1 MTKTDAT
8 LRAFRIWH
16 KAFHRPVVIPM
27 AIVLALVAGGAS
39 AQVQAP
45 SPEDRAAAARQAE
58 QLQQEMQERIRRQ
71 QQLDLAPDRAPTQ
84 LDVPRPT
91 PPSRTSTVC
100 RDVERISVVGV
111 TLIDA
116 ERLQAITAA
125 FEGSCLGIGEIE
137 SLLGEITAAYMSRGY
152 VAARAYLPAQDL
164 SGGELRI
171 EVEEGR
177 IEGFSV
183 KDGERRSISIANVAP
198 RRVGKPLNLRDLEQ
212 ALDQINRLAS
222 NDATLNILPG
232 STAGDSIVEFS
243 NAPGRRL
250 HATLSFD
257 NSGQKSTGDT
267 QLGLSVGLDNPLR
280 FNDFFSV
287 THRRSQPYSSSEK
300 ASVMNNVSWV
310 LPLGYTTLGITASK
324 SKYESLF
331 TGPSGTA
338 FQSRGD
344 SETYSLRAD
353 HVLWRGRGGQW
364 RIAGTLTNKVSNNY
378 LANAFLEVSSRRLTV
393 LDVDSSYSTA
403 LLGGALSV
411 DVGVARGLDW
421 LDAQEDARGL
431 PDTAPRAQFTK
442 LKYGAVYFKG
452 FDRDGRRLMLTS
464 QLSGQRALDVLF
476 GSERMSIGS
485 PFTVRGFRED
495 SLAGDNGLYWRND
508 LSLSYPLM
516 LGQRPGM
523 LRPYLGVDIG
533 RVWNRYVDE
542 VGQGRLSSASV
553 GLAVHVRPLSL
564 DLVHSRPIDTPDSK
578 PDLGGSTYFTLSLSF

>member
-1 MTKTDAT
+1 M
-8 LRAFRIWH
+8 
-16 KAFHRPVVIPM
+16 
-27 AIVLALVAGGAS
+27 
-39 AQVQAP
+39 
-45 SPEDRAAAARQAE
+45 
-58 QLQQEMQERIRRQ
+58 QQEMQERIRRQ

-84 LDVPRPT
+84 LDVPRPV

-100 RDVERISVVGV
+100 RDVERISVEGV
-111 TLIDA
+111 TLLDA
-116 ERLQAITAA
+116 DRLQAITAA

-152 VAARAYLPAQDL
+152 VAVRAYLPAQDL
-164 SGGELRI
+164 SSGTLRI

-177 IEGFSV
+177 IEGFSIR
-183 KDGERRSISIANVAP
+183 DGGRRSISIANVAP

-243 NAPGRRL
+243 NEPGRRL

-267 QLGLSVGLDNPLR
+267 QLGLSVGLDNPLH
-280 FNDFFSV
+280 FNDFVSV
-287 THRRSQPYSSSEK
+287 THRRSQPYSSSVT
-300 ASVMNNVSWV
+300 ASAMNNVSWV
-310 LPLGYTTLGITASK
+310 LPLGYSTIGINASK
-324 SKYESLF
+324 SKYESQF
-331 TGPSGTA
+331 IGPSGTA
-338 FQSRGD
+338 FQSRGE

-353 HVLWRGRGGQW
+353 HVIWRGRGGQW

-378 LANAFLEVSSRRLTV
+378 LANALLEVSSRRLTV
-393 LDVDSSYSTA
+393 IDVDSSYSTA
-403 LLGGALSV
+403 LLGGALNV
-411 DVGVARGLDW
+411 DVGLARGLDL
-421 LDAQEDARGL
+421 LDAQTDARGL

-442 LKYGAVYFKG
+442 LKYGLVYFKG

-495 SLAGDNGLYWRND
+495 SLAGDNGLFWRND
-508 LSLSYPLM
+508 LSLSHPLM
-516 LGQRPGM
+516 LPGHRPGL
-523 LRPYLGVDIG
+523 LRPYLGIDIG
-533 RVWNRYVDE
+533 RVWNRDVDD
-542 VGQGRLSSASV
+542 VGQGRLSSASF
-553 GLAVHVRPLSL
+553 GLGLHVKPMSL
-564 DLVHSRPIDTPDSK
+564 DLVHSRPIDTPASN